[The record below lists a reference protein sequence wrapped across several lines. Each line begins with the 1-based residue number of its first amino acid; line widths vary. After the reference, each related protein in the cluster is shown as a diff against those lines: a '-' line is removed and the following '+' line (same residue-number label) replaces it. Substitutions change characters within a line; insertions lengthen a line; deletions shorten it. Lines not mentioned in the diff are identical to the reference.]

1 MFCPD
6 VSNEGLSS
14 VVIPIGPFIGV
25 IYGGSCS
32 KLWLKLEAYDPA

>member
-6 VSNEGLSS
+6 ASNEGLSS
-14 VVIPIGPFIGV
+14 VVIPINGPVGV

-32 KLWLKLEAYDPA
+32 KLWLKLEACDPA